1 MEDLHDED
9 LFPHRRAVKSLRV
22 IVVGAGIAGLSAGLA
37 LSRYNHS
44 VTILESFSQLGE
56 TGAGIQLA
64 PNATRILH
72 RLGVL
77 ADVMLHTSVLSGV
90 SIRYASHP
98 FRRYVRV
105 SLVIIGLPNCL
116 RSFI

>member
-1 MEDLHDED
+1 MKDPPDKD
-9 LFPHRRAVKSLRV
+9 LFSHRQAVKSLHV

-44 VTILESFSQLGE
+44 VTVLESSAQLGE

-77 ADVMLHTSVLSGV
+77 AEVMLHTSVLSGV
-90 SIRYASHP
+90 SIRYA
-98 FRRYVRV
+98 
-105 SLVIIGLPNCL
+105 
-116 RSFI
+116 